1 MDKFG
6 FVLCAATLFAACTK
20 DCGETTEGPSASD
33 ASRYAVVSFR
43 VPSSRTT
50 VDGTVVTWNPGDA
63 IGVFLADGTN
73 ETATF
78 TSQCR
83 FVTAAGDG
91 VFTGE
96 VPLGNYKRVLMFY
109 PYNPEIRGFKPMPVS
124 LERSTDRILGDQAYM
139 TAVSDGVYDIEGPVT
154 FAEPVRM
161 EQILS
166 QVQFV
171 VDFGDRAAEITGPDK
186 YLSLALYGSVPQTGG
201 GVKPIRFEQ
210 KGSYSIR
217 QQLLTWAAATTYNI
231 VEIVDPVTTPTLA
244 VGMVVSEQTLPSGTI
259 LKVDV
264 SVNDDRILAAS
275 LILDRD
281 FTFVKGRVH
290 RLLLNLDSS
299 NPNVQEVTRP
309 NDDPD
314 APFGDGSMGNPFRIF
329 DEATLVYAKNEMM
342 SVPAYNNGDVYYVQI
357 RDITVQN
364 EFAHTSD
371 DDVFK
376 ANYDGGGNKVVF
388 RAGVDAGMFNRLSG
402 KASVSNLSVSGELN
416 PTGETNGLLAGMAG
430 TSSSDEVTVSNCHV
444 TGNVTATQP
453 AGSGLLNLSIGGLIG
468 QLRQATVDGCS
479 AFLLPMEIRANS
491 SKCYIGGLIGMLG
504 ADPNVEVGAVVLRNS
519 FSSGYLRV
527 QNDSP
532 QQTMVFLGG
541 MVGALRHAQGE
552 IENCYAVSSLQ
563 DYVDEATFNPRNVVA
578 MGGLIGTMDAGR
590 VYNGYG
596 ATQFNLHPDSQTGDG
611 FSDALIWNF
620 SGAPSAIAEDLYYF
634 WKEGWTVSTDVSSGV
649 RFTADEAGSVSD
661 RLNAYVEARSSDA
674 LMRWTLIDGK
684 QNGLPA
690 LVNNSDVPAD
700 TPVK

>member
-1 MDKFG
+1 
-6 FVLCAATLFAACTK
+6 
-20 DCGETTEGPSASD
+20 
-33 ASRYAVVSFR
+33 
-43 VPSSRTT
+43 
-50 VDGTVVTWNPGDA
+50 
-63 IGVFLADGTN
+63 
-73 ETATF
+73 
-78 TSQCR
+78 
-83 FVTAAGDG
+83 
-91 VFTGE
+91 
-96 VPLGNYKRVLMFY
+96 
-109 PYNPEIRGFKPMPVS
+109 
-124 LERSTDRILGDQAYM
+124 
-139 TAVSDGVYDIEGPVT
+139 
-154 FAEPVRM
+154 
-161 EQILS
+161 
-166 QVQFV
+166 
-171 VDFGDRAAEITGPDK
+171 
-186 YLSLALYGSVPQTGG
+186 
-201 GVKPIRFEQ
+201 
-210 KGSYSIR
+210 
-217 QQLLTWAAATTYNI
+217 
-231 VEIVDPVTTPTLA
+231 
-244 VGMVVSEQTLPSGTI
+244 
-259 LKVDV
+259 
-264 SVNDDRILAAS
+264 
-275 LILDRD
+275 
-281 FTFVKGRVH
+281 
-290 RLLLNLDSS
+290 
-299 NPNVQEVTRP
+299 
-309 NDDPD
+309 
-314 APFGDGSMGNPFRIF
+314 
-329 DEATLVYAKNEMM
+329 M

-364 EFAHTSD
+364 EFTHTSD
-371 DDVFK
+371 GDVFE

-620 SGAPSAIAEDLYYF
+620 SGAASAIAEDLYYF

-661 RLNAYVEARSSDA
+661 RLNAYVEARSSGA